1 VCFEFQNSCKST
13 LLNLSL
19 VYVTNYAIYYKEF
32 RESRL
37 SDILYVNDVGEV
49 TTELF

>member
-1 VCFEFQNSCKST
+1 M
-13 LLNLSL
+13 
-19 VYVTNYAIYYKEF
+19 TNYAIYCKEF

-37 SDILYVNDVGEV
+37 SDIKYVNDVGTV